1 MPAGFWAI
9 GKSAAGPRVRA
20 GLDAT
25 ASEAALPGINLV
37 RLEWGRDHHE
47 SSTERHL
54 DGILI
59 EESTRS
65 QAADTGAVTNDASTG
80 P

>member
-9 GKSAAGPRVRA
+9 GKSAAGRRVRA

-37 RLEWGRDHHE
+37 RLE
-47 SSTERHL
+47 
-54 DGILI
+54 
-59 EESTRS
+59 
-65 QAADTGAVTNDASTG
+65 
-80 P
+80 